1 MESVVVKDANSLSFG
16 RLINLEYFSEFFLCS
31 LFFFYCD
38 LVFVNVDQS
47 FFLLIVFLFVLFLW
61 DCLLVH
67 PLNIFVDSPFEYVC

>member
-1 MESVVVKDANSLSFG
+1 MRIRLVSVAESILNTLVS
-16 RLINLEYFSEFFLCS
+16 FFLCS